1 MGTECLYSTNQFSG
15 NNKVHGKKLDEES
28 IPNRVIRYE
37 KQHFLGVGKY
47 GSVFQATAYCMN
59 YELKKLTYKNKAK
72 VVKVIPD
79 VTPKLKAMI
88 LAECRQGKKTPHLGM
103 KDPVFSIVDGVETAF
118 IVMNYIPGK
127 ELFYW
132 LNSGTIDLLYTE
144 KKLELTYLLLLAL
157 QQQVKKAKVVHRDIK
172 PENLMLS
179 FKPHMEVNLVD
190 FGFAKGKKETDSLF
204 PGSPLYAAPE
214 IFEDKPHN
222 IACDVFSMAR
232 VIALL
237 WVIYN
242 NSTYFTKY
250 GNNPYVFALMA
261 AESVKNNQSEELKK
275 HPRVLELLM
284 RMLEP
289 DQSKRISITEAIQ
302 FFESNYPFLVEKNP
316 QYRSFFQAV
325 QKGKT
330 NGETPLFRAVM
341 TKNLGVIKALV
352 VAGADIRQTINIS
365 TEYLKHELR
374 RGNKRQK
381 TKLDAFIHN
390 HLNSNKNTISI
401 SPLEMAKHLWAS
413 DEHIQSA
420 FRFFAQ
426 HDNKKQ
432 EEASSS
438 SLTISN

>member
-1 MGTECLYSTNQFSG
+1 
-15 NNKVHGKKLDEES
+15 
-28 IPNRVIRYE
+28 
-37 KQHFLGVGKY
+37 
-47 GSVFQATAYCMN
+47 
-59 YELKKLTYKNKAK
+59 
-72 VVKVIPD
+72 
-79 VTPKLKAMI
+79 
-88 LAECRQGKKTPHLGM
+88 
-103 KDPVFSIVDGVETAF
+103 
-118 IVMNYIPGK
+118 
-127 ELFYW
+127 
-132 LNSGTIDLLYTE
+132 
-144 KKLELTYLLLLAL
+144 
-157 QQQVKKAKVVHRDIK
+157 
-172 PENLMLS
+172 
-179 FKPHMEVNLVD
+179 
-190 FGFAKGKKETDSLF
+190 
-204 PGSPLYAAPE
+204 
-214 IFEDKPHN
+214 
-222 IACDVFSMAR
+222 
-232 VIALL
+232 
-237 WVIYN
+237 
-242 NSTYFTKY
+242 
-250 GNNPYVFALMA
+250 MA